1 VPATTTEVAHLTAAH
16 ILAAKPQRIVTIG
29 PSARLGEAVSLL
41 VVHRI
46 GALLVT
52 DAQGEL
58 VGIISERDIVW
69 ALRHGPESMRAPV
82 ASVMTADLHVAT
94 PDSTCAALMRTM
106 TEERIRHLPIV
117 DGSQLVGVVSIGDVV
132 HASLGTLAPGF

>member
-1 VPATTTEVAHLTAAH
+1 MPAAIATTAADL
-16 ILAAKPQRIVTIG
+16 LAAKPPRIVTIG
-29 PSARLGEAVSLL
+29 PSARIGEAVSLL

-52 DAQGEL
+52 DARGEL

-94 PDSTCAALMRTM
+94 PDSTCADLMRTM
-106 TEERIRHLPIV
+106 TAERVRHLPVI
-117 DGSQLVGVVSIGDVV
+117 DGTDLVGMVSIGDVV
-132 HASLGTLAPGF
+132 RASLGTLPPGF